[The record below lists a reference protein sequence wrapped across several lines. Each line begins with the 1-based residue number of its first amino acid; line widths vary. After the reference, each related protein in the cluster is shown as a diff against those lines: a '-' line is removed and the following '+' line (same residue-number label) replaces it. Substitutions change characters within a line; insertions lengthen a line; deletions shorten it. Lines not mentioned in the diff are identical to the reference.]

1 MKFYNVSDM
10 GKFMDAVRGC
20 EGAVCVRD
28 SEGQW
33 VDLKGFAQQAG
44 KLQGLG
50 LSLSALK
57 QGELEVVAER
67 RSDAGRLIRFMTQAA
82 KSVA

>member
-10 GKFMDAVRGC
+10 GRFMDAVRSC
-20 EGAVCVRD
+20 EGAVCARS

-33 VDLKGFAQQAG
+33 IDLKGLAEQAG

-50 LSLSALK
+50 LSLGALR

-67 RSDAGRLIRFMTQAA
+67 RSDAGKLIHFMTQAA
-82 KSVA
+82 RSVA